1 MISVKKDFDE
11 IPECLKSEKV
21 KQAISDVIK
30 DPSNYVSN
38 IIRNNELYL
47 ALKNI
52 YKGKCAFCESKFM
65 EGDVD
70 NDLLHISHYRPRP
83 QYYWLSY
90 EWSNLLLCCEDC
102 QIAKRRGFPLLYE
115 GARLNAMPDSKSF
128 HWRLDSTD
136 LRNEYPLLLNPEIDM
151 PEDEFTFSPDGKI
164 HSITNNNSRADSTI
178 ELCNLNRTNLV
189 SQRQKV
195 IRNFYNSFKSATKL
209 VRSRIFG
216 NHTQQEKENI
226 LKKNYEDV
234 FNKLQLGI
242 SKNKEFSLL
251 HIKML
256 EEFDS
261 FFTDLFSNDLDKSII
276 KLAFELIINETSVD
290 FKSLY
295 QNKNQ
300 IDLGIT
306 QNSDS
311 VELISNTTID
321 KVYIQNFLSLQE
333 IDKFN
338 NLKDKKEIYF
348 LGENGDGKTL
358 LLQGI
363 LCSVQQGFIL
373 KNTDF
378 EDTGKI
384 LKYLTDGKATFKAV
398 DSNENEYSK
407 FHSRAFNFI
416 VAYGVNRNKADSDQ
430 KDPYGFLT
438 LFYDDK
444 YLYNPVKW
452 LQKLNYQELER
463 EKNKNSEQPLINLES
478 AKRMLSNILGEERE
492 LEINVSSKEVT
503 FLERGTLVYFEQLS
517 EGYKSVIVWV
527 CDLLSR
533 LAENQPKVTDTKEY
547 KGIVLVDE
555 IDLHLH
561 PKWAYS
567 IVKKLRVW
575 FPTIQFFFTTH
586 SPIVILGA
594 SDDAVFYKVYKEDGV
609 TKISEPVTDISEYVA
624 NSLITSP
631 LFDLET
637 MATRSFNKKKLENL
651 SSDDFI
657 YKQIHKAIATRMKEN
672 PSIMNEEEI
681 QKWVKE
687 ELDKLENVK

>member
-11 IPECLKSEKV
+11 IPDCLKSEKA
-21 KQAISDVIK
+21 KKAILDVIK
-30 DPSNYVSN
+30 DPSNYDSKIVKNSEIFN
-38 IIRNNELYL
+38 
-47 ALKNI
+47 ALNTI
-52 YKGKCAFCESKFM
+52 YNGKCAFCESKLT
-65 EGDVD
+65 GDV
-70 NDLLHISHYRPRP
+70 LKFISHYRPRP

-102 QIAKRRGFPLLYE
+102 QAAKRSSEFPIE
-115 GARLNAMPDSKSF
+115 NEVNRLNAMPQSNSL
-128 HWRLDSTD
+128 HWQLNSTE
-136 LRNEYPLLLNPEIDM
+136 LRNEHPLLLNPEIDM
-151 PEDEFTFSPDGKI
+151 PEEEFKFSPDGKI
-164 HSITNNNSRADSTI
+164 SRAYIGSRGFDTLRI
-178 ELCNLNRTNLV
+178 CKLNRTSLV
-189 SQRQKV
+189 SSRSKV
-195 IRNFYNSFKSATKL
+195 VKNFYNSFVSATKL
-209 VRSRIFG
+209 VRSQIFQDY
-216 NHTQQEKENI
+216 TQQEKEKI
-226 LKKNYEDV
+226 LKKNYENI
-234 FNKLQLGI
+234 FKELRLGKL
-242 SKNKEFSLL
+242 KDNEFSLL
-251 HIKML
+251 YIKML

-261 FFTDLFSNDLDKSII
+261 FFTNLFPDDLNKRIIRLGFDLIV
-276 KLAFELIINETSVD
+276 NEVSVD
-290 FKSLY
+290 FKHLY

-300 IDLGIT
+300 IDMGNF

-311 VELISNTTID
+311 FEKISNTTID
-321 KVYIQNFLSLQE
+321 KVYIQNFLSLEE
-333 IDKFN
+333 IDNMN

-384 LKYLTDGKATFKAV
+384 LKYLTNGKATFKAV
-398 DSNENEYSK
+398 DSNKNEYSK

-444 YLYNPVKW
+444 YLYNPIKW
-452 LQKLNYQELER
+452 LQKLDHQGLER
-463 EKNKNSEQPLINLES
+463 EKNKNLSDQPLINLDL

-492 LEINVSSKEVT
+492 LEINVSSDEVT
-503 FLERGTLVYFEQLS
+503 FSERGTLVSFEQLS
-517 EGYKSVIVWV
+517 EGYKSVMTWV

-533 LAENQPKVTDTKEY
+533 LAKNQPTVANTKDY
-547 KGIVLVDE
+547 QGIVLVDE

-567 IVKKLRVW
+567 IVQKLRGW
-575 FPTIQFFFTTH
+575 FPNIQFFFTTH

-609 TKISEPVTDISEYVA
+609 TKISEPVTDLSEYVA

-637 MATRSFNKKKLENL
+637 MASRSFNKKKLENL

-657 YKQIHKAIATRMKEN
+657 YKQIHKAIAQRMKEN

-681 QKWVKE
+681 QKWAKE
-687 ELDKLENVK
+687 ELDKLENAK